1 MHSSA
6 EENMGVMCA
15 LEGNGYDHVFVP
27 VLCTGEHLPIYN
39 PEPSLQFPLHSA
51 LETN

>member
-1 MHSSA
+1 
-6 EENMGVMCA
+6 MGVMCA

-27 VLCTGEHLPIYN
+27 VSCTGERLPIYN
-39 PEPSLQFPLHSA
+39 PEPSLQFPFHSA

>member
-27 VLCTGEHLPIYN
+27 VSWTGERLPIYN
-39 PEPSLQFPLHSA
+39 LSYLFS
-51 LETN
+51 